1 MYQTIKKH
9 SLLVGLVIIATVT
22 LAACSTK
29 TAVRGNQPTES
40 QVSKIKIG
48 ETSREEVVKILG
60 NPSTRGTFD
69 SQVWYYISRE
79 TSQWAFLPENIV
91 DQRVIAIYFN
101 PRGKVQ
107 HLEHYKTEDR
117 RDVDLV
123 KRETRTTGHELGF
136 WEQMFGNLGLGI
148 PMGD

>member
-1 MYQTIKKH
+1 MKQTIKKY
-9 SLLVGLVIIATVT
+9 SLLAGLVIIITAT
-22 LAACSTK
+22 LSSCSTK
-29 TAVRGNQPTES
+29 TAVRGNQPTKS
-40 QVSKIKIG
+40 QISKIKIG
-48 ETSREEVVKILG
+48 ETSREEVVRILG
-60 NPSTRGTFD
+60 NPSTKGTFD

-91 DQRVIAIYFN
+91 DQRVIAIYFT

-107 HLEHYKTEDR
+107 HLEQYQTDDR